1 MGLFGGKE
9 PCCICGE
16 KGKQKIS
23 DGVICSEC
31 LKKYKDTFSIVE
43 PTDVI
48 KKISSE
54 EIKKSISLTLE
65 NRKKFES
72 FNASKKVGIY
82 LLVDENKKQLIIS
95 DKISNLNKNK
105 RVYDFREII
114 SFELLEDD
122 ETIVKSG
129 LGGAIGGGL
138 LFGETGAIAGS
149 ILGKKKIKTY
159 VNSLKIKITINN
171 IKNSTKY
178 IYLIN
183 SKTSTNSSLYKE
195 SYNYAQEILSTL
207 SIITSSES
215 IEDKK
220 ESISSSTADEILKY
234 KNLLNMEAITQ
245 EEFDAK
251 KKELLNL

>member
-1 MGLFGGKE
+1 
-9 PCCICGE
+9 
-16 KGKQKIS
+16 
-23 DGVICSEC
+23 
-31 LKKYKDTFSIVE
+31 
-43 PTDVI
+43 
-48 KKISSE
+48 
-54 EIKKSISLTLE
+54 
-65 NRKKFES
+65 
-72 FNASKKVGIY
+72 
-82 LLVDENKKQLIIS
+82 
-95 DKISNLNKNK
+95 
-105 RVYDFREII
+105 
-114 SFELLEDD
+114 
-122 ETIVKSG
+122 G

-183 SKTSTNSSLYKE
+183 SKISTNSSLYKE

-207 SIITSSES
+207 SIITSSKS